1 VSARMRAAVVGVG
14 HLGRF
19 HAEKYAGN
27 PDIELAAVV
36 DVDAARARAI
46 GEALRV
52 PALTDHRAL
61 AGRVECASV
70 AVPTPSHYAVARDL
84 LSAGIDVLVEK
95 PLTTSVDEGKALLEL
110 AVRGGRVLQVGHL
123 ERFNPAI
130 RALGDRVTEPRF
142 IECQRLAQFGERGT
156 DVDVVL
162 DLMIHDLDLVL
173 TMVKSPVRSV
183 EAVGVPVLTPSVDI
197 ANARIRFANG
207 CIATLTASRVSLRRE
222 RKLRVFQ
229 PDAYFS
235 IDFDDRRGRVVRR
248 EPDET
253 GQPSLTFEELEVREG
268 DALEEEIGA
277 FVQAVYGREPPPVTG
292 WDGLRALEVAHV
304 IRESVETEVR
314 AAEAARPE

>member
-1 VSARMRAAVVGVG
+1 MRAAVVGVG

-19 HAEKYAGN
+19 HAEKYAAN

-36 DVDAARARAI
+36 DIDAARASSI
-46 GEALRV
+46 GAALHV

-61 AGRVECASV
+61 AGRVDCASV

-95 PLTTSVDEGKALLEL
+95 PLTSSVDEGKQLLEL

-130 RALGDRVTEPRF
+130 RALGGRVIRPRF

-173 TMVKSPVRSV
+173 TMVNSPVRSV

-235 IDFDDRRGRVVRR
+235 IDFDERRGRVVRR
-248 EPDET
+248 EPDEA
-253 GQPSLTFEELEVREG
+253 GQPSLTFEDLEVRES
-268 DALEEEIGA
+268 DALEEEIDA
-277 FVQAVYGREPPPVTG
+277 FVQAVRARQPPPVTG

-304 IRESVETEVR
+304 IRECLETEVR
-314 AAEAARPE
+314 AAEVSLSE

>member
-1 VSARMRAAVVGVG
+1 MSTRMRAAVVGVG

-27 PDIELAAVV
+27 PNVDLAAVV
-36 DVDAARARAI
+36 DIDAGRARTI
-46 GEALRV
+46 GDALHV

-84 LSAGIDVLVEK
+84 LSAGIDVLIEK
-95 PLTTSVDEGKALLEL
+95 PLTTSVEEGKALLEL
-110 AVRGGRVLQVGHL
+110 AVRGSRVLQVGHL

-130 RALGDRVTEPRF
+130 RALGGRVTEPRF

-173 TMVKSPVRSV
+173 AMVKSPVRSV

-235 IDFDDRRGRVVRR
+235 IDFDERRGRVVRR

-253 GQPSLTFEELEVREG
+253 GQPSLTFEDLEVREG
-268 DALEEEIGA
+268 DALEEEIDA
-277 FVQAVYGREPPPVTG
+277 FVQAVRARQPPPVTG

-304 IRESVETEVR
+304 ILESVETEVR
-314 AAEAARPE
+314 AAEAGRSE